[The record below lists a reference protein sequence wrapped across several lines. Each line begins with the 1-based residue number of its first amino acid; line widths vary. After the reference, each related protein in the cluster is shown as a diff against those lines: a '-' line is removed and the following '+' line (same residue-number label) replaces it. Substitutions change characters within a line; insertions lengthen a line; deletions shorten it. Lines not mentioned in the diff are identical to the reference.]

1 MPVDPAFSSIGNVD
15 YLGNFYGGQQA
26 ARANTQQQ
34 QAFSALQ
41 GLDLNSQDSV
51 SSAINQLAKAGAGD
65 QANALMSLQFNRSVN
80 QAMLARVQDA
90 ASRQQPSALP
100 QQPVPQAP
108 AAAAPAAAAPAAAA
122 PAAAAPDPFKLLSDL
137 KSQPANQRQA
147 YFANVIAPA
156 ISQHG
161 TPDQIETE
169 RKQLADMSDGAI
181 DAYTANL
188 QQHAAGQ
195 PSAPPPAAPAA
206 AAVAPVAAP
215 ATTYNQT
222 KVAATD
228 SAPAGAPAAP
238 RPITAEPNANNYSN
252 QQDFVSDQIKW
263 AQGILSDQWNTDPL
277 LVGLQKSRGIDVE
290 PAVQRAY
297 AALQPFINKR
307 ADLQNAQ
314 PIAEA
319 TERGTQ
325 LGKPSIDVPLLQ
337 DVPGVGHAGA
347 TLRLSPD
354 QAFMLYQTAKP
365 GMLGTLS
372 PQDQAYLTDM
382 AKAEVEKKTGGQIA
396 LNKAF
401 GTSRGNVLGGLNA
414 VPGQGGTTTTYLG
427 TPGPNG
433 TVVGQT
439 TPTPELNAQTA
450 DFGALTKMVTTNAQ
464 NDSINSH
471 RAGLQDGNRLIN
483 LVESAPGGKY
493 KENLGDLSSTF
504 AFLGP
509 NAQKYAT
516 NSDLLKQ
523 DLAGYLGSQIKNT
536 PNLKNQR
543 EFDALSRAA
552 AGMKSQDDTI
562 KLAGALKVAKERWEG
577 QHDEFMQ
584 NYLNDPKTVHSL
596 SAATAAWNNH
606 VDGRTYLSDPVFD
619 RVKINGAP
627 ARQIWTPKG
636 K

>member
-1 MPVDPAFSSIGNVD
+1 M
-15 YLGNFYGGQQA
+15 
-26 ARANTQQQ
+26 
-34 QAFSALQ
+34 
-41 GLDLNSQDSV
+41 
-51 SSAINQLAKAGAGD
+51 
-65 QANALMSLQFNRSVN
+65 
-80 QAMLARVQDA
+80 
-90 ASRQQPSALP
+90 
-100 QQPVPQAP
+100 
-108 AAAAPAAAAPAAAA
+108 
-122 PAAAAPDPFKLLSDL
+122 
-137 KSQPANQRQA
+137 
-147 YFANVIAPA
+147 
-156 ISQHG
+156 
-161 TPDQIETE
+161 
-169 RKQLADMSDGAI
+169 
-181 DAYTANL
+181 
-188 QQHAAGQ
+188 
-195 PSAPPPAAPAA
+195 
-206 AAVAPVAAP
+206 
-215 ATTYNQT
+215 
-222 KVAATD
+222 
-228 SAPAGAPAAP
+228 
-238 RPITAEPNANNYSN
+238 
-252 QQDFVSDQIKW
+252 
-263 AQGILSDQWNTDPL
+263 
-277 LVGLQKSRGIDVE
+277 
-290 PAVQRAY
+290 
-297 AALQPFINKR
+297 
-307 ADLQNAQ
+307 
-314 PIAEA
+314 A
-319 TERGTQ
+319 TEQELGKQ
-325 LGKPSIDVPLLQ
+325 LGKPFIDVPLLQ

-347 TLRLSPD
+347 TLQLSPD

-365 GMLGTLS
+365 GMLGKLS

-382 AKAEVEKKTGGQIA
+382 AKAEVEKKTAGQIA
-396 LNKAF
+396 FNKAF
-401 GTSRGNVLGGLNA
+401 GTSRGNVAGGLNA
-414 VPGQGGTTTTYLG
+414 VPGPGGTTTTYLG

-433 TVVGQT
+433 TVVGKT
-439 TPTPELNAQTA
+439 TSTPELNAQTA

-493 KENLGDLSSTF
+493 KENIGDLSSTF

-584 NYLNDPKTVHSL
+584 NYLNDPETVHSL
-596 SAATAAWNNH
+596 SAATAAWNKQ
-606 VDGRTYLSDPVFD
+606 VGGRTYLSDPVFD